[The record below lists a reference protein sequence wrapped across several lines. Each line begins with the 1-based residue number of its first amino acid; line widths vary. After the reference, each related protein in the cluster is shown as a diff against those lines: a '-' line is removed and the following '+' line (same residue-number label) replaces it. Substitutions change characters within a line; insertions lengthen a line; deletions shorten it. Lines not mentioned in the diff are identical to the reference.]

1 LTKFGLVRFEIRE
14 RTDEQTDK
22 QTINTLITIIR
33 TLNQGWSNKTDT
45 LALYGRTIPQTFCAG

>member
-45 LALYGRTIPQTFCAG
+45 LALYGPTIPQTFCAG